1 MLFLV
6 FATFVDLFTTIF
18 NGLIIIR
25 ILVGLF
31 ASPTNR
37 LFIGLVNITEPLL
50 APVRKLLP
58 KNGNLDFSP
67 TATVI
72 ALYAID
78 MLVNALLAHVA

>member
-37 LFIGLVNITEPLL
+37 FFVGLVNITEPLL

-58 KNGNLDFSP
+58 KSGNLDFSP

-78 MLVNALLAHVA
+78 MLVNALLAHAA